1 MEPVWFKDPSV
12 LFHSDK
18 ILKFWPTQDQSVP
31 ERVNATTRFILYA
44 SSIIYLVKRD
54 SRIFILAVM
63 GLAVLYILWVG
74 GVISGSER
82 PTRVSQGHTNC
93 HRPTESNPMGNVL
106 MTDYVDRPDR
116 PSACYYPTVK
126 NEVQRFLDDTIQYDA
141 GRSRSPL
148 PEYQRNA
155 SARQFTSM
163 PVTQIPGDQTSFAEF
178 LYGSR
183 NRPLCRDDPTQCD
196 PDMRGVQLEAFS
208 GLDPNGDKR
217 SGMIPS

>member
-12 LFHSDK
+12 LFHTDK
-18 ILKFWPTQDQSVP
+18 ILKFWPTKEQSVP
-31 ERVNATTRFILYA
+31 ERVNSTTRFILYA

-54 SRIFILAVM
+54 SRVFILATM

-82 PTRVSQGHTNC
+82 PTKVSEGHTRCQIPN
-93 HRPTESNPMGNVL
+93 ENNPMANVL

-116 PSACYYPTVK
+116 PAACYYPTVNNDVK
-126 NEVQRFLDDTIQYDA
+126 RFLDDTIQYDA

-163 PVTQIPGDQTSFAEF
+163 PVTQIPSDQTSFAEF
-178 LYGSR
+178 LYGSK
-183 NRPLCRDDPTQCD
+183 NRPICRDDQSQCD
-196 PDMRGVQLEAFS
+196 PNMRGVQLEAFA
-208 GLDPNGDKR
+208 GLAPDGDKR
-217 SGMIPS
+217 